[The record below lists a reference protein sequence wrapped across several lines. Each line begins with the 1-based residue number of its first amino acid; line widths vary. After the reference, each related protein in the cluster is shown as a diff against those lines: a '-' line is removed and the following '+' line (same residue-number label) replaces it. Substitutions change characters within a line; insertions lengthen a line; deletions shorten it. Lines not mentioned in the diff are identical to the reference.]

1 MFIKI
6 GASSLL
12 RGVHKVG
19 ACVRFGASCGSAA
32 RRADREAPAMRRGG
46 MSAAVRA
53 TLRRVSLRE
62 VSSESCHFVVY

>member
-12 RGVHKVG
+12 REVHKVG
-19 ACVRFGASCGSAA
+19 ACVRGDWAQAAGA
-32 RRADREAPAMRRGG
+32 RRRREAPAMRRGG